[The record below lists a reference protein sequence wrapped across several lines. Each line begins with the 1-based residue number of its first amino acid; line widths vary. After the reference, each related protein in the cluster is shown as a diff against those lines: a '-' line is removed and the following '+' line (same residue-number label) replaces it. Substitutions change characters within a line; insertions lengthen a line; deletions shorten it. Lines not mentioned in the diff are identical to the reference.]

1 MEKSSVLRPEKVSGR
16 IAGFSM
22 AVMTVTRQE
31 KGREKDKRI
40 RGKTTKRNSSL
51 TKFLEALEGRGSNEI
66 GRHCNNY

>member
-1 MEKSSVLRPEKVSGR
+1 MEKSSVVRPEKVSGR

-40 RGKTTKRNSSL
+40 RGKTAKRNSSL
-51 TKFLEALEGRGSNEI
+51 TKFLEALEGRGFKRS
-66 GRHCNNY
+66 RAPL